1 MKSSK
6 SFIAL
11 ACMAA
16 ASAALA
22 QTAPAAP
29 GAPAAPATLAVAN
42 MHISASTVVDQ
53 ASLREALANL
63 SVVAVVGESA
73 ILKAERPI
81 AGLPREMTVKSGRAF
96 LLSGVSVVPVVSASG
111 VEFTS
116 AVSTAPLAIA
126 RLGQSG
132 AEAYA
137 QDQVLKTVVE
147 QDWNIKAGDTIRTS
161 VQEWA
166 QRAGW
171 HLVWQLEDREDFK
184 FLAGNRFS
192 GDFKAAVYGLFN
204 SLPLDVKVRAEL
216 RPDNT
221 PPMVLITRDEGVR

>member
-6 SFIAL
+6 LFVAL
-11 ACMAA
+11 ACVAA

-22 QTAPAAP
+22 QNAPA
-29 GAPAAPATLAVAN
+29 APAAPATLGVAN
-42 MHISASTVVDQ
+42 MHIGASGAVDQ
-53 ASLREALANL
+53 ASLREALSSL

-81 AGLPREMTVKSGRAF
+81 AGLPREMTVKSGRPF
-96 LLSGVSVVPVVSASG
+96 LLSGVSVIPAVTASG
-111 VEFTS
+111 VEFMS
-116 AVSTAPLAIA
+116 SVSTAPLAIA

-184 FLAGNRFS
+184 FLAGNRFA

-221 PPMVLITRDEGVR
+221 PPMVVITRDEGVR